1 MDEKWSDF
9 VDGKNGFFY
18 GIPAHA
24 HRVVKFNP
32 LDKSLAKIGPDFGN
46 RRHKWQCGVQANNVS
61 IYCAPFNAE
70 HILKI
75 DTNDGTVEKH
85 STISSCQRPVGAC
98 GHQGHL
104 PKTISFTT
112 CQAVPVG
119 S

>member
-112 CQAVPVG
+112 CQTMPIR